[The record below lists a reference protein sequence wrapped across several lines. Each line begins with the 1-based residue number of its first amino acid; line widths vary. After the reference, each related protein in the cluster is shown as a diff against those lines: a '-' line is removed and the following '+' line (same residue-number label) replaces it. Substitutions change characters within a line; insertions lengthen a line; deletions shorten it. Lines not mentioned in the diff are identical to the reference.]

1 MKTKLEI
8 GQAYRLKRNN
18 GKIYVLKKVDSEG
31 YHFMDQDLKTWRHQT
46 IEANP
51 DHFLKV
57 EGLISEDAPQSINN
71 KTQLTRE
78 EEIKF
83 RDECAKVALQAIL
96 GNSEIQKGIMKDK
109 ANLKKS
115 LEKAGIDLSATTDI
129 NIVGDDVFVRQW
141 HAMTAYQFADAML
154 EEKKKRDEKLS

>member
-1 MKTKLEI
+1 M
-8 GQAYRLKRNN
+8 
-18 GKIYVLKKVDSEG
+18 
-31 YHFMDQDLKTWRHQT
+31 
-46 IEANP
+46 
-51 DHFLKV
+51 
-57 EGLISEDAPQSINN
+57 
-71 KTQLTRE
+71 TRE

-115 LEKAGIDLSATTDI
+115 LEKAGIDLSATTDV

-154 EEKKKRDEKLS
+154 EEKKKRDEKLQEELDEKKWEGYDFKSEKVKS